1 MKRQCG
7 RYEGIRIESNPS
19 STFPKPS
26 TLYVRLRLGYGVL
39 LLHVFRAILL
49 RELGLELL
57 SVFGF
62 WRGAGLGLGFGG
74 LWFLFFLGFGV

>member
-1 MKRQCG
+1 MIRQCG

-26 TLYVRLRLGYGVL
+26 TLYVRVRLGYGVL

-49 RELGLELL
+49 RELGLEDLL
-57 SVFGF
+57 SVLGF

-74 LWFLFFLGFGV
+74 L